1 MKENGK
7 KILILGSLFIVAFTI
22 WTMLIQTIDVKSTG
36 INGTDIG
43 FSTVNNWFHKLTGVH
58 ISLYVI
64 TDWLGLVPIFVCMIL
79 CLSNRESDENK
90 NLLKVFYIL

>member
-36 INGTDIG
+36 INGTYIG
-43 FSTVNNWFHKLTGVH
+43 F
-58 ISLYVI
+58 
-64 TDWLGLVPIFVCMIL
+64 
-79 CLSNRESDENK
+79 
-90 NLLKVFYIL
+90 